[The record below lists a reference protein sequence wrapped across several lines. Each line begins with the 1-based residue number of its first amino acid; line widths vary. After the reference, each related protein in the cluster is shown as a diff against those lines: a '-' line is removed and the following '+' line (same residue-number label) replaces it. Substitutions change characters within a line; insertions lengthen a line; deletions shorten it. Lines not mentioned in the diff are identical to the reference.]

1 MPRSVSRSAA
11 VVLRAA
17 RPRQWVKN
25 LLVLLA
31 PAGAGVLFSPGNL
44 FRLAVLFVAFS
55 LVASGMYV
63 DNDLRDVSADTHDPR
78 KRSRPVVSGELP
90 PGFAR
95 RVSFLFIGTGL
106 VTSLMLST
114 GAFLALGFY
123 VVHTAFYSRRLKH
136 VPYVE
141 MFAVSSGFLVRALA
155 GALVTG
161 APLRGWFL
169 PLVFAVAFFV
179 VLVKRSSELGEGV
192 SQRRVLAAYTVTR
205 LAHLR
210 RASLA
215 LAVVVYAGWALT
227 RAEPFPAVL
236 SMLPLGAALLRVEGS
251 VSSGRGAEP
260 DQLVFSDRLLLFYA
274 ITWFTAF
281 LFAVG

>member
-1 MPRSVSRSAA
+1 MSRSVSRSAA

-31 PAGAGVLFSPGNL
+31 PAGAGALFAPGSL
-44 FRLAVLFVAFS
+44 FRLAILFVAFS

-63 DNDLRDVSADTHDPR
+63 DNDLRDVSADVHDPR

-90 PGFAR
+90 HGFAR
-95 RVSFLFIGTGL
+95 RVSFLFVGTGL
-106 VTSLMLST
+106 VTSLLLST
-114 GAFLALGFY
+114 GVFLTLGFY
-123 VVHTAFYSRRLKH
+123 VVHTALYSRRVKN
-136 VPYVE
+136 VPYAE
-141 MFAVSSGFLVRALA
+141 MFAVASGFLVRALA

-179 VLVKRSSELGEGV
+179 VLVKRSSEMREGV
-192 SQRRVLAAYTVTR
+192 SQRRVLAAYNPASLSR
-205 LAHLR
+205 LR

-215 LAVVVYAGWALT
+215 IAVVMYAGWALT
-227 RAEPFPAVL
+227 HAEPLPAML
-236 SMLPLGAALLRVEGS
+236 SALPLGAALLRVEGS

-260 DQLVFSDRLLLFYA
+260 DQLVFTDRLLLFYA
-274 ITWFTAF
+274 VSWFAAF
-281 LFAVG
+281 LLAVG